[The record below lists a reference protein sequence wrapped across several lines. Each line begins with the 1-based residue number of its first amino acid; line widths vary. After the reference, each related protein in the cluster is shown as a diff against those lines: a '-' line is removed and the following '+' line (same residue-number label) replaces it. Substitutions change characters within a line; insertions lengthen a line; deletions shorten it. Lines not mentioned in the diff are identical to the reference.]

1 MGWFSRKKAAPV
13 EVPRKRT
20 FAGAQSTAR
29 LNDFRWSNL
38 SADSELE
45 SVLTIL
51 RGRARNLE
59 RNSPHAKRYIQL
71 MQDNIVGPNGFSL
84 QVRAAAFDG
93 KSGALDVYGNAEIE
107 RMWKDWG
114 RTSTADGLMDV
125 TEMERMIVRT
135 WSRDGEVII
144 QRRRGKKYGKLGLAY
159 RFIEADQ
166 LDETLNRV
174 YPGSK
179 NRIRMGV
186 EIDED
191 ERPVAYH
198 LLTQHPGDN
207 VWLAGNNRKY
217 IRVPAAEIIHVY
229 VKSRPGQTRGIP
241 PMSVVMGDMQML
253 GGYRDAEITN
263 RRGAAAKM
271 GFFERDADSGP
282 VAGVADAETD
292 DGQFEMEVEPGK
304 MTVLPT
310 GYKFNSFDASG
321 SSTDYVGF
329 ERQII
334 RSIATGL
341 GPSYFDLGMDLEDVS
356 YSSIRQGALSD
367 RDFYRGM
374 QSFFISRAMMPIY
387 VDFLNH
393 ALDFGDS
400 GIPPRRF
407 DKFFEASTFRPRGW
421 SWVDPE
427 KEVNAAIKAREGRM
441 NSITRIVAD
450 QGGDFE
456 DIAAEIA
463 QEEQAL
469 AALGIPVV
477 TKNEV
482 AKQDVAKTEPV
493 K

>member
-1 MGWFSRKKAAPV
+1 MWPFTRKKPPAAS
-13 EVPRKRT
+13 KRS
-20 FAGAQSTAR
+20 FAGAQQTAR
-29 LNDFRWSNL
+29 YSDFRWSNL
-38 SADSELE
+38 SADAELE

-59 RNSPHAKRYIQL
+59 RNSPHAKRYLQL
-71 MQDNIVGPNGFSL
+71 MQDNIVGPSGFSL
-84 QVRAAAFDG
+84 QVRAKSSNG
-93 KSGALDVYGNAEIE
+93 KGLDKFGNDAVEG
-107 RMWKDWG
+107 MWKSWA
-114 RTSTADGLMDV
+114 RVCTADGLMSIV
-125 TEMERMIVRT
+125 ELERMAVRT
-135 WSRDGEVII
+135 WGRDGEVIL
-144 QRRRGKKYGKLGLAY
+144 QRRRGPKYGKLGLAY

-174 YPGSK
+174 YPGTK

-191 ERPVAYH
+191 ERPIAYH
-198 LLTQHPGDN
+198 LLTQHPGET

-217 IRVPAAEIIHVY
+217 VRVPASEIIHVY
-229 VKSRPGQTRGIP
+229 VKSRAGQTRGEP
-241 PMSVVMGDMQML
+241 PMSCVMTDMKML
-253 GGYRDAEITN
+253 NGYREAEMTN
-263 RRGAAAKM
+263 RRAAASKM
-271 GFFERDADSGP
+271 GFFEREDGSGP
-282 VAGVADAETD
+282 VTGVADSEDA
-292 DGQFEMEVEPGK
+292 DGQLEMEVEPGK
-304 MTVLPT
+304 MTVLPI
-310 GYKFNSFDASG
+310 GYKFNSFDPNG

-374 QSFFISRAMMPIY
+374 QGFFVSRLMVPIY
-387 VDFLNH
+387 IDFLNH

-407 DKFFEASTFRPRGW
+407 DKFFEAAAFRPRGW

-427 KEVNAAIKAREGRM
+427 KEVNAAIKMREGRM
-441 NSITRIVAD
+441 NSLTRIVGE
-450 QGGDFE
+450 QGGDF
-456 DIAAEIA
+456 DEIA
-463 QEEQAL
+463 QEIADEEQQL
-469 AALGIPVV
+469 ETMGIPVV
-477 TKNEV
+477 SKNEI
-482 AKQDVAKTEPV
+482 AKNEPV